1 MLRCVGLALDN
12 VLFDAEAADAVR
24 PAGLRYG
31 IAALPSS
38 TAGTSNEAMIEDL
51 SAVR

>member
-1 MLRCVGLALDN
+1 VRRLALDN
-12 VLFDAEAADAVR
+12 VLFDAEAADAAR

-38 TAGTSNEAMIEDL
+38 TWQ
-51 SAVR
+51 